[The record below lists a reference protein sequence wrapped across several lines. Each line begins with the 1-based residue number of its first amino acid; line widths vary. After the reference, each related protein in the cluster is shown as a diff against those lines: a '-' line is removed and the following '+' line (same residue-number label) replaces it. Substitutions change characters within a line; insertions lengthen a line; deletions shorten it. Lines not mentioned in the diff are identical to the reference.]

1 MTDMNR
7 RTLLRIAGGA
17 AGLGTL
23 NTLGALG
30 SLTFPSLAL
39 GAARRVVVVGGG
51 VGGCTAA
58 KYLRKLDPSIQV
70 TLIEAKPAYTSCF
83 MSNEVLSGE
92 RTLESLTFGYDG
104 LRRHGVEV
112 VQDRVVGIEPDTKQV
127 ITNSGDRLGFDAC
140 VVSPGVG
147 FKWDAISGYSEE
159 IANTSIPHAWFA
171 GPQTQL
177 LRDQLTAMPEGG
189 HVIIVAP
196 KNPFKCPPGPYER
209 ASQIALYCKHH
220 KPRAKITIL
229 DAKDAFSKQG
239 LYIEGWTKL
248 YGYGTDNSLIQ
259 WVSAAEGGAVEEL
272 APDTRTLVGLVE
284 DFQGDVVNII
294 PPQKAGAIAFAAD
307 LVDGDWCPVDK
318 RTFESRRHHDIYV
331 LGDASSASKMPK
343 SAYAANSQAK
353 VAAAAIVAR
362 FQGKDPGDPTFVNT
376 CYSIV
381 GEDFGIS
388 VAAVYSLDSDANSIE
403 PIPNSGGVSPANAS
417 PEIRKREV
425 SYAHS
430 WFKNVINDMME

>member
-1 MTDMNR
+1 MTEMKR
-7 RTLLRIAGGA
+7 RTFLRATAGTVA
-17 AGLGTL
+17 LGTL
-23 NTLGALG
+23 SMPSLVLGA
-30 SLTFPSLAL
+30 P
-39 GAARRVVVVGGG
+39 RRVVVVGGG

-58 KYLRKLDPSIQV
+58 KYLRKLDPSIAV
-70 TLIEAKPAYTSCF
+70 TLIESQPAYTSCF
-83 MSNEVLSGE
+83 MSNEVLSGD

-104 LRRHGVEV
+104 LRRRGVKVIQGTATGIDPEKRQV
-112 VQDRVVGIEPDTKQV
+112 HMAAGNSVGY
-127 ITNSGDRLGFDAC
+127 DAC

-147 FKWDAISGYSEE
+147 FKWEAIEGYDEQVADE
-159 IANTSIPHAWFA
+159 TVPHAWYA

-177 LRDQLTAMPEGG
+177 LRSQIESMPEGG

-196 KNPFKCPPGPYER
+196 PNPFKCPPGPYER
-209 ASQIALYCKHH
+209 ASQIAMYCKHH
-220 KPRAKITIL
+220 RPRAKITIL

-239 LYIEGWTKL
+239 LYIEGWRKL
-248 YGYGTDNSLIQ
+248 YGYGTEDSMIQ
-259 WVSAAEGGAVEEL
+259 WISAAEGGAVEEL
-272 APDTRTLVGLVE
+272 DPSTLTLVGLVE

-318 RTFESRRHHDIYV
+318 RTFESSRHKDIYV
-331 LGDASSASKMPK
+331 LGDASSASAMPK

-353 VAAAAIVAR
+353 VTAAAIVAR
-362 FQGKDPGDPTFVNT
+362 FRGQEPGDPTFVNT

-388 VAAVYSLDSDANSIE
+388 VAAVYGFDSHTNTIT
-403 PIPNSGGVSPANAS
+403 PIPGSGGISPTNAS
-417 PEIRKREV
+417 AEIRKREV

>member
-1 MTDMNR
+1 MTNMKR
-7 RTLLRIAGGA
+7 RTFIHAAGGA
-17 AGLGTL
+17 LALGTL
-23 NTLGALG
+23 GA
-30 SLTFPSLAL
+30 PSLVL

-58 KYLRKLDPSIQV
+58 KYLRKLDPGIAV
-70 TLIEAKPAYTSCF
+70 TLIESEPAYTSCF

-92 RTLESLTFGYDG
+92 RTLDSLTFGYDG
-104 LRRHGVEV
+104 LRGHGVEV
-112 VQDRVVGIEPDTKQV
+112 VQGTVVGIDPDRKQV
-127 ITNSGDRLGFDAC
+127 QTAAGDSFAYDAC

-147 FKWDAISGYSEE
+147 FKWDAIDGYGEQV
-159 IANTSIPHAWFA
+159 ANELIPHAWYA

-177 LRDQLTAMPEGG
+177 LRNQIASMPEGG

-196 KNPFKCPPGPYER
+196 PNPFKCPPGPYER
-209 ASQIALYCKHH
+209 ASQIAMYCKHH
-220 KPRAKITIL
+220 KPRAKVTIL

-239 LYIEGWTKL
+239 LYTEGWTKL
-248 YGYGTDNSLIQ
+248 YGYGTDDSMIE
-259 WVSAAEGGAVEEL
+259 WVSAAAGGAVEEL
-272 APDTRTLVGLVE
+272 DPSTRTLIGLVE
-284 DFQGDVVNII
+284 DFQADVINII

-318 RTFESRRHHDIYV
+318 RTFESSRHKDIYV
-331 LGDASSASKMPK
+331 LGDAASASRMPK

-353 VAAAAIVAR
+353 VAVAAIVAG

-388 VAAVYSLDSDANSIE
+388 VAAVYGLDAETNTIE
-403 PIPNSGGVSPANAS
+403 PIPDSGGVSPANAS

-430 WFKNVINDMME
+430 WFANVINDMME

>member
-1 MTDMNR
+1 MTPLNR
-7 RTLLRIAGGA
+7 RTFIQAAGGGA
-17 AGLGTL
+17 ALA
-23 NTLGALG
+23 TLG
-30 SLTFPSLAL
+30 FPSLVL

-58 KYLRKLDPSIQV
+58 KYLRKLAPDIAV
-70 TLIEAKPAYTSCF
+70 TLIESKPAYTSCF
-83 MSNEVLSGE
+83 MSNEVLSGD
-92 RTLESLTFGYDG
+92 RTLQSLTFGYDG
-104 LRRHGVEV
+104 LRGYGVEV
-112 VQDRVVGIEPDTKQV
+112 IEDSVVGIDPERKRVQTAGGSRFDY
-127 ITNSGDRLGFDAC
+127 DAC
-140 VVSPGVG
+140 IVSPGVG
-147 FKWDAISGYSEE
+147 FKWDAIEGYDEQ
-159 IANTSIPHAWFA
+159 IANQSIPHAWYA

-177 LRDQLTAMPEGG
+177 LRNQIESMPEGG

-196 KNPFKCPPGPYER
+196 PNPFKCPPGPYER

-248 YGYGTDNSLIQ
+248 YGYGTDDSMIQ
-259 WVSAAEGGAVEEL
+259 WVSAAQGGAIEGL
-272 APDTRTLVGLVE
+272 DASTRTLVGLVE

-294 PPQKAGAIAFAAD
+294 PPQKANAIAFAAD

-318 RTFESRRHHDIYV
+318 RTFESTRHQHIYV

-353 VAAAAIVAR
+353 VAAAAIAAR
-362 FQGKDPGDPTFVNT
+362 FQGKEPGDPTFVNT

-388 VAAVYSLDSDANSIE
+388 VAAVYSLDAETNSIE
-403 PIPNSGGVSPANAS
+403 PIPGSGGVSPANAS

-430 WFKNVINDMME
+430 WFKNVINDMMK